1 LTDAQKLR
9 VQNDLGEENLK
20 RFSEAGRIIFEQKEK
35 AQAIVTQSA
44 STAHNENSRNIE
56 QSTGA
61 LSPNKV
67 PSAVNYYSSGRC
79 SQENV
84 NNLVQVMKNK
94 GLNYDGSWESF
105 AQNIASLQMSLGF
118 T

>member
-1 LTDAQKLR
+1 MFTLIQNYRTLFMMCINASLEMWNLRAADTNEDGMLTWDEFNKLTDAQKLR

-56 QSTGA
+56 QSTHF
-61 LSPNKV
+61 
-67 PSAVNYYSSGRC
+67 
-79 SQENV
+79 Q
-84 NNLVQVMKNK
+84 
-94 GLNYDGSWESF
+94 
-105 AQNIASLQMSLGF
+105 